1 MQNVNSLSRA
11 AFCWSF
17 QAVSGAKSRIIC
29 AALETLLL
37 LATQGRERRGDR
49 EEREGER
56 EFAQYERGREGERE
70 RETIFMRELRKPG
83 ANVPGR
89 IQRRR
94 FCSFSLPRSAGA
106 APGIRALIQT

>member
-1 MQNVNSLSRA
+1 MTSGLLQVQLGRTGCVQNVNSLSRA

-70 RETIFMRELRKPG
+70 RERDYLYAR
-83 ANVPGR
+83 
-89 IQRRR
+89 
-94 FCSFSLPRSAGA
+94 A
-106 APGIRALIQT
+106 AQTRG